1 MDSDLSSLGMA
12 IIPSELSG
20 SRPRR
25 LRLSKNGVRMAT
37 AAAVMLMLAV
47 GFALSFAIGTV
58 PQLQNEKAL
67 RHDGIE
73 TVGEITR
80 LWSQGRPIVLKV
92 SYTFVV
98 AGVSYTG
105 EARVPDRFWHG
116 LRDAASLPI
125 RYLPA
130 NPAIS
135 HPADWEWSAF
145 SDWDSLAA
153 PIVGAALALFL
164 LVPLFSE
171 RRLVAKGLPAVGE
184 ITQCTPGR
192 RGGFSVSFDFRAQD
206 GSITKGRGWSESR
219 QQAGERVCVLY
230 FPQNPR
236 RNLSYPSPNY
246 RVAQ

>member
-1 MDSDLSSLGMA
+1 MDSDLSSIGMT

-20 SRPRR
+20 SLPRQ
-25 LRLSKNGVRMAT
+25 LRLSKNGVKMAT
-37 AAAVMLMLAV
+37 AATAMLILAV
-47 GFALSFAIGTV
+47 GFALSFAIGTL
-58 PQLQNEKAL
+58 PQLQNETAL
-67 RHDGIE
+67 HRDGIG

-92 SYTFVV
+92 SYTFVA
-98 AGVSYTG
+98 AGSSYAG
-105 EARVPDRFWHG
+105 EARVPDRFWHS
-116 LRDAASLPI
+116 LHDSASLPI
-125 RYLPA
+125 RYLPS
-130 NPAIS
+130 NPAIN
-135 HPADWEWSAF
+135 HPAAWELSAF

-153 PIVGAALALFL
+153 PIVGVALALFL
-164 LVPLFSE
+164 LVPLRSE

-184 ITQCTPGR
+184 ITQCTPGK

-219 QQAGERVCVLY
+219 QQVGERVCVLY

>member
-1 MDSDLSSLGMA
+1 MDSDISSIGMT

-20 SRPRR
+20 SLPRP
-25 LRLSKNGVRMAT
+25 LRLSKNGVKMAA
-37 AAAVMLMLAV
+37 AAAVMLILAV

-58 PQLQNEKAL
+58 PQLQKERDL
-67 RHDGIE
+67 RRNGTE

-116 LRDAASLPI
+116 LHDAPSLPI
-125 RYLPA
+125 QYLPS
-130 NPAIS
+130 NPAIN
-135 HPADWEWSAF
+135 HPEAWELTAL
-145 SDWDSLAA
+145 SDWDSLVA
-153 PIVGAALALFL
+153 PIVGLALAVFL
-164 LVPLFSE
+164 LVPLRSE

-184 ITQCTPGR
+184 ITQCTPGK

-206 GSITKGRGWSESR
+206 GSVTKGSGWSESR
-219 QQAGERVCVLY
+219 QQVGERVCVLY

-246 RVAQ
+246 RVGQ